1 MASSVLP
8 WLFLPSDPHNLLAC
22 AVVSVGVYL
31 SQWLLYGVINKCI
44 KPRKNIAE
52 VFIGLYFTIGCL
64 ALLSFGLNV
73 SRGTVDVRKVT
84 VTALMS
90 AYTVRLCCFL
100 FNRDVIR
107 QVRELEPGVKVPS
120 MKTFWLVLLPSPF
133 LLSLPILFCNS
144 PVVPVDDIGLL
155 EIAGGALGGFGLIVE
170 AVADQQKLTFKNS
183 PENKGKWCDVGL
195 FKYSRHPNYFGDLC
209 VWYGAFLIAM
219 PTLTWLR
226 WVAVISPLYESIVI
240 LLEGVPTCERAQE
253 KKYGSNAE
261 YRKYKSSTSV
271 LIPCPPQLYKK
282 LVGMKID

>member
-1 MASSVLP
+1 MASSVQQ
-8 WLFLPSDPHNLLAC
+8 FLPSDPHNLLLC

-31 SQWLLYGVINKCI
+31 SQWLLYEVINKYI

-52 VFIGLYFTIGCL
+52 VFVGLYFTIGCL
-64 ALLSFGLNV
+64 ALFSFGLNV
-73 SRGTVDVRKVT
+73 GQGTVDIRRVT

-90 AYTVRLCCFL
+90 AYAVRLCCFL
-100 FNRDVIR
+100 FNRGVIR
-107 QVRELEPGVKVPS
+107 QLVDPEPGVKIPS
-120 MKTFWLVLLPSPF
+120 VKTLWLVLLPSPF

-144 PVVPVDDIGLL
+144 PVAPVDDIGLL

-226 WVAVISPLYESIVI
+226 WIAVISPLYESIVI